1 MTPLKKEWVNVY
13 GPLVEMM
20 GLQVRMNVKRRCVEL
35 KVGRNPLLSEKRA
48 GWHAGQCRWG
58 E

>member
-35 KVGRNPLLSEKRA
+35 KVG
-48 GWHAGQCRWG
+48 
-58 E
+58 